1 MRVFLSLY
9 KRYGYKFLINPFT
22 YLISFGFVVF
32 TALYFYLTQ
41 RFFTETG
48 STDLRMFFAGIPY
61 ASILV
66 IPAFDSIISFNKAE
80 YSYPGTK
87 VSCPLAKILALTSVL
102 VFCLI
107 LTIFVPVTV
116 SFFGDLQLS
125 QVFTGYFVILLYF
138 LALVSLCVYLSFA
151 IKNVGVTFLVSAII
165 LAVFNFSHLVSV
177 YFSLPDF
184 FTGFFKQ
191 ISFAWHFDAAGK
203 GIIDT
208 RDILFFISVFA
219 FFLGASII
227 RIEFERGS
235 CSVSLKKAV
244 IFSLLTF
251 FLVLVDSSRVYKRV
265 DVTYGKQ
272 FSVSKF
278 SKDVIKDIS
287 SPLTITYYLS
297 SELKDLY
304 PQVRDVRD
312 FLEQYASESSN
323 VSFSL
328 VDASNKEVQENLYNN
343 GIYGQEMDTTGR
355 GTSVSYVYSAIVLNY
370 LERTEVI
377 PYILNTYRLE
387 FDLTSRLQ
395 AMVQGT
401 VRVVQIV
408 MGNELDLD
416 ADYSYVKPWF
426 ESMGFTVLH
435 TYLPSQANE
444 KFQKYSFTQL
454 HSVPVLIL
462 GSSNFTYADASELDA
477 YIQDGGKVFISTTPY
492 TVDIAE
498 TWDVT
503 PQDDSVVYLLQKY
516 GIYMKETLTADISNF
531 RLTLYSDTTS
541 QGEAASHKTEY
552 VNYPLWPVLQS
563 QPYALSGMTTFWP
576 CGIEIDDEVSSQEN
590 ATVLPILFTSSLSWQ
605 IEKIDGKFYTNPFL
619 IEQSPEDFGKASK
632 EIVALECTLNDRGGK
647 LFLFSDQYAFTRLM
661 FNYTSS
667 TTGDIRNL
675 DFLSDELLVLNGQEE
690 ILSLK
695 NRSNVD
701 YSLYKITGSDFNS
714 LRNPVLF
721 LTFFI
726 PFVVLLILFLF
737 VTIKRNRFN
746 EKKC

>member
-1 MRVFLSLY
+1 MSVFHSLY

-66 IPAFDSIISFNKAE
+66 IPALNSIIAFNKAE
-80 YSYPGTK
+80 YSYSGAK
-87 VSCPLAKILALTSVL
+87 VSAPLAKILALVSVL
-102 VFCLI
+102 SVCLLI
-107 LTIFVPVTV
+107 TVFVPVTV
-116 SFFGDLQLS
+116 SFFGDLQIS

-138 LALVSLCVYLSFA
+138 FALGSLCVFISYA
-151 IKNVGVTFLVSAII
+151 VKNTGVTFLVSALV
-165 LAVFNFSHLVSV
+165 LAAFNFSHLVSV

-184 FTGFFKQ
+184 LTGFFKQ

-208 RDILFFISVFA
+208 RDIIFFISIFA
-219 FFLGASII
+219 FFLGLSVIK
-227 RIEFERGS
+227 IELERGS
-235 CSVSLKKAV
+235 RSVAVKKGLVLSLV
-244 IFSLLTF
+244 TLCLLLT
-251 FLVLVDSSRVYKRV
+251 DSSRVYKRV
-265 DVTYGKQ
+265 DVTQGKQ
-272 FSVSKF
+272 FSVSDY
-278 SKDVIKDIS
+278 SKKVLS
-287 SPLTITYYLS
+287 EVSAPLKITYYLS

-312 FLEQYASESSN
+312 FLEQYASESSM

-328 VDASNKEVQENLYNN
+328 VDASNKEIQENLYSN
-343 GIYGQEMDTTGR
+343 GIYGQQMDTTGR

-370 LERTEVI
+370 VERVEVI

-387 FDLTSRLQ
+387 FDLTSRLE
-395 AMVQGT
+395 AMVKGT
-401 VRVVQIV
+401 VRVVQV
-408 MGNELDLD
+408 VVGNGLDLD
-416 ADYSYVKPWF
+416 SDYAYVKPWF

-444 KFQKYSFTQL
+444 NYEKYAFTQI
-454 HSVPVLIL
+454 HSAPVLIL
-462 GSSNFTYADASELDA
+462 GSCDFTSRDAAELDA
-477 YIQDGGKVFISTTPY
+477 YLQDGGRVFISTTPY

-503 PQDDSVVYLLQKY
+503 PQDDNVVYLLQKY

-531 RLTLYSDTTS
+531 RLTMYSDTTS
-541 QGEAASHKTEY
+541 TGDAASAKTEY

-563 QPYALSGMTTFWP
+563 QAYALNGMTTFWP
-576 CGIEIDDEVSSQEN
+576 CGIEIDSEVSAQEN
-590 ATVLPILFTSSLSWQ
+590 ATVNPILFTSPVSWQ
-605 IEKIDGKFYTNPFL
+605 IEPVEGKFYTNPFS
-619 IEQSPEDFGKASK
+619 IEQSPEDFGSCHQ
-632 EIVALECTLNDRGGK
+632 EVVALECTLNDRDGK
-647 LFLFSDQYAFTRLM
+647 FFLFSDQYAFTRLM

-667 TTGDIRNL
+667 ATGDIRNL

-695 NRSNVD
+695 NRSNTD
-701 YSLYKITGSDFNS
+701 NSLYKKTGDDLTSS
-714 LRNPVLF
+714 RNPVIF

-726 PFVVLLILFLF
+726 PGIILFVLF
-737 VTIKRNRFN
+737 GFVSFKRRRFN
-746 EKKC
+746 EK